1 MARTDTQDITL
12 WLQRI
17 GMPQFVQT
25 FLDNGIDFDL
35 LPELTSQDLQETGI
49 ARLVDRKNILKEI
62 RLLSLEKAR
71 SSLQRRVL
79 SVFFCDMVGSTARS
93 TEIDPE
99 EFRNEMK
106 LYQDAVVAAVN
117 RHGGFVARFLGDG
130 VLAYFGW
137 PHADEDQASQAV
149 RAGLDAITAVSE
161 LKNEADFPAHCRI
174 GIATGRVVVG
184 GQQDLDSAFGETPNL
199 AARLQSL
206 AEVDSIVIDS
216 ATRRAVG
223 NRFILELLQTL
234 PLKGFDQPLSV
245 WTVSKERKY
254 IDRLESRSSGQ
265 TAFVGREQE
274 LEIVC
279 RAWDKTQGSSGEAIW
294 LKGDPGIG
302 KSRLVKQFCEAHL
315 KDDVTI
321 RRLQCS
327 SHHTNSAF
335 YPVIQKLEYRA
346 GIDPVRDTDAE
357 ILEKIRLILHPS
369 VTAKGY
375 LAELIAALF
384 TVVTPEL
391 GQLAKLSAQERRTKT
406 IETIVENTLCDSQGQ
421 PTFIVLEDAHWID
434 PSTRLLLE
442 YIIEKISSSPILI
455 VVTSRQDADLELL
468 ESSQFQQIDLARL
481 GSVEMTQI
489 ARGIDSAATLSE
501 IEVQNIAL
509 RADGIPLFAEEIAL
523 AAIESDSRGEL
534 FELPESI
541 EASLASRLDNL
552 GDAKSSIQ
560 VASIIGRE
568 FKLPQLQALAATEDS
583 ILLAALGTAIA
594 SGLVREVSTLSDR
607 AFRFTHAL
615 VQDVAYNG
623 LLNQEKREY
632 HRRLAMDVLDD
643 SIRQREP
650 ELVALHLTCA
660 GETEAAIGYWNLAA
674 KKSAAAS
681 ANAEAI
687 AHFQHGLRLI
697 SSLPKNSQRDER
709 EFALLVGM
717 AVPLIV
723 EKGYT
728 SQELE
733 HCISDALSIGKQI
746 KYTPDIYS
754 LLFSQWGYKLTVGLM
769 QDSLQVANEFSIL
782 AEQQNNQLAIYARDR
797 MLGATHMCLG
807 ELQKAKMELSRLI
820 DNYAPEQHAALMS
833 VYGVDL
839 RVAGHCFLSEVLWLL
854 GEIEEAKTSAAAALN
869 EARAMQHPHSHAI
882 SLHFCSLNAF
892 LNRDRKAV
900 TAHIDEMMQLAT
912 EHTIGVWPTLGSAMA
927 GWARLDS
934 DNFDENIV
942 ALIEGVNA
950 ATDHGISMFVPFFY
964 CRIAEEMLNAGR
976 MKESHKFLNKADNLI
991 QKTQE
996 TIFKGELLQLQA
1008 RVAVIESDADS
1019 AIKLF
1024 NEGLAHARSQ
1034 NALSVELRVATA
1046 YADFLHSQGD
1056 SKTADDMLQHVLSQF
1071 NNSTRSS
1078 DIDAGRKLLS
1088 QLRAGHSACGVL
1100 VDDTS
1105 AYAVFPVSGISAA
1118 NNDSQC

>member
-1 MARTDTQDITL
+1 MQ
-12 WLQRI
+12 
-17 GMPQFVQT
+17 QFVQT

-35 LPELTSQDLQETGI
+35 LPDLTSQDLQEIGI
-49 ARLVDRKNILKEI
+49 SRLVDRKNILRET
-62 RLLSLEKAR
+62 RLLNLEKAR
-71 SSLQRRVL
+71 SSVQRRVL

-149 RAGLDAITAVSE
+149 RAGLDAISAVSE
-161 LKNEADFPAHCRI
+161 LKTEADLPAQCRI

-206 AEVDSIVIDS
+206 ADVDSIVIDS

-223 NRFILELLQTL
+223 NRFIVELLQTL
-234 PLKGFDQPLSV
+234 PLKGFEQAVSA

-254 IDRLESRSSGQ
+254 IDRLESRSGGH
-265 TAFVGREQE
+265 TVFVGREQE
-274 LEIVC
+274 LEVVC
-279 RAWDKTQGSSGEAIW
+279 KAWNKTQGSTGAAIW
-294 LKGDPGIG
+294 VKGDPGIG
-302 KSRLVKQFCEAHL
+302 KSRLAKQFCEVHL
-315 KDDVTI
+315 ADEVTI
-321 RRLQCS
+321 HRLQCS

-346 GIDPVRDTDAE
+346 GIDPARDTDAVK
-357 ILEKIRLILHPS
+357 LEKIRQMLHPS
-369 VTAKGY
+369 VSAKEY
-375 LAELIAALF
+375 MVELLAALF
-384 TVVTPEL
+384 TVLTPEL
-391 GQLAKLSAQERRTKT
+391 GELAKLSAQERRTKT
-406 IETIVENTLCDSQGQ
+406 IENIVENTLCNSEGR
-421 PTFIVLEDAHWID
+421 PTFILLEDAHWLD

-442 YIIEKISSSPILI
+442 YIIEKIASSPILI
-455 VVTSRQDADLELL
+455 VITSRQDADPELL
-468 ESSQFQQIDLARL
+468 ESSRFQQIDLARL
-481 GSVEMTQI
+481 GSKEMTQI
-489 ARGIDSAATLSE
+489 TRGVDSSATLSE
-501 IEVQNIAL
+501 IELQNIAL

-523 AAIESDSRGEL
+523 AAIESGSRGEV
-534 FELPESI
+534 FKLPESV
-541 EASLASRLDNL
+541 EASLAARLDNL
-552 GDAKSSIQ
+552 GGAKSSIQ

-568 FKLPQLQALAATEDS
+568 FKLPQLQALATTEDS
-583 ILLAALGTAIA
+583 TLLAALGTAIA
-594 SGLVREVSTLSDR
+594 SGLVEEVKSLSDR

-632 HRRLAMDVLDD
+632 HRRLAMDVLDENV
-643 SIRQREP
+643 RQREP

-660 GETEAAIGYWNLAA
+660 GEIEAAIGFWKLAA

-687 AHFQHGLRLI
+687 AHFQQGLRLI
-697 SSLPKNSQRDER
+697 SSLPKNTQRDEL

-717 AVPLIV
+717 AMPIIV

-728 SQELE
+728 SEELE
-733 HCISDALSIGKQI
+733 RCISDALGIGKQI

-769 QDSLQVANEFSIL
+769 KESLQVATDFSLL
-782 AEQQNNQLAIYARDR
+782 AEQQNNELAIYARDR
-797 MLGATHMCLG
+797 MLGASHMCLG
-807 ELQKAKMELSRLI
+807 ELKQAKTELSRLI
-820 DNYAPEQHAALMS
+820 ENYIPGQHASLVS
-833 VYGVDL
+833 IYGVDL

-854 GEIEEAKTSAAAALN
+854 GDIEEAKNSATAALD

-892 LNRDRKAV
+892 LNRDREAV
-900 TAHIDEMMQLAT
+900 IAYIDEMMQLAS

-927 GWARLDS
+927 GWARLGN
-934 DNFDENIV
+934 DNSDENLA
-942 ALIEGVNA
+942 ALIGGVKA
-950 ATDHGISMFVPFFY
+950 ATDHGVFMFVPFFY

-976 MKESHKFLNKADNLI
+976 MDDAHKFLNDADSLI
-991 QKTQE
+991 QRTEE
-996 TIFKGELLQLQA
+996 TTFKGELLQLKA
-1008 RVAVIESDADS
+1008 RVAAIENGSDS
-1019 AIKLF
+1019 AVKLF
-1024 NEGLAHARSQ
+1024 DQGLTHARSQ
-1034 NALSVELRVATA
+1034 NALSVELRVANA
-1046 YADFLHSQGD
+1046 YSEHLSSQGKP
-1056 SKTADDMLQHVLSQF
+1056 KTAEGILQQVLKQFDDATH
-1071 NNSTRSS
+1071 SS
-1078 DIDAGRKLLS
+1078 DIDAARKRLS
-1088 QLRAGHSACGVL
+1088 QLQA
-1100 VDDTS
+1100 DD
-1105 AYAVFPVSGISAA
+1105 AA
-1118 NNDSQC
+1118 SQAIDR